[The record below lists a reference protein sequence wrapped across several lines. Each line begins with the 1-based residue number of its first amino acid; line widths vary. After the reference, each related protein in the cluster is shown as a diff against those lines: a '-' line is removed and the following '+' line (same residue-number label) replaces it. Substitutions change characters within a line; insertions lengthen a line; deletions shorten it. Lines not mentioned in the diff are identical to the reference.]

1 MTTKS
6 IPPILCLLIAAAFV
20 FTGRFAPSALAADVE
35 ADGCPRIQ
43 RKLRD
48 IKSLMQRKLFLQS
61 AILKCPDDAMLQ
73 YYWAFNLERRK
84 QFKKAFQYYQLSA
97 KLKKNFPQ
105 AYFGMGEIYL
115 AQGDITGAVN
125 AYKHGLQIKPVN
137 KWGKARLDE
146 ILVLADN
153 HPALRNNAG
162 SRAADSLPPSVN
174 DSATNDYTKKIAK
187 RYGINL
193 ADLIQARKQMSDL
206 RKIAGRYGI
215 ALDELIE
222 ANRQAASHSGPKI
235 SNENAGTEKTERT
248 KAKEKY
254 LAAISKRYG
263 IQLNEL
269 TRLSQ
274 QMASIKDI
282 ADRYGI
288 RVDELMQ
295 PGGKMVS
302 FERQTVSGTKHKVL
316 KNEYLTKIAK
326 RYGVSLNDIIRA
338 NKNITDPHWIFPG
351 QIITIPEKK
360 RRN

>member
-20 FTGRFAPSALAADVE
+20 FTGWFAPSALAADVE

-43 RKLRD
+43 RKLWD

-97 KLKKNFPQ
+97 KLKKKFPQ

-125 AYKHGLQIKPVN
+125 AYKHGLRIKPVN

-146 ILVLADN
+146 ILVLADK

-162 SRAADSLPPSVN
+162 SWAADSLPPSIN
-174 DSATNDYTKKIAK
+174 DSATNDYTKNIAK

-206 RKIAGRYGI
+206 RKIAG
-215 ALDELIE
+215 
-222 ANRQAASHSGPKI
+222 
-235 SNENAGTEKTERT
+235 
-248 KAKEKY
+248 
-254 LAAISKRYG
+254 RYG

-302 FERQTVSGTKHKVL
+302 FEKQTVSGTKHKVL

-360 RRN
+360 KRN